1 MLKYVIAMKI
11 EIPSKI
17 EKLAEIE
24 SLIDSISEKVNIN
37 SDIYANILVGVTEA
51 VKNAIIHGNLLD
63 PSLMVTIEYEVSS
76 KFIKFTVIDAGN
88 GFDYYA
94 VPDPTLPENIEKE
107 TGRGL
112 FLMNCLADEVV
123 YNDKGNEVSLKFFI
137 N

>member
-1 MLKYVIAMKI
+1 MKI

-24 SLIDSISEKVNIN
+24 SLIDSISDQVNIS

-51 VKNAIIHGNLLD
+51 VKNAIIHGNDID
-63 PSLMVTIEYEVSS
+63 PSMTVEIEYEINK
-76 KFIKFTVIDAGN
+76 KFIKFTITDKGN

-94 VPDPTLPENIEKE
+94 VPDPTVPENIEKE
-107 TGRGL
+107 YGRGL
-112 FLMNCLADEVV
+112 FLMNCLSDEVV